1 MIFHIILSIL
11 ILFFSYIWAYKLCK
25 KLENIYEKTFYVFF
39 VVVETFLIGLY
50 YFDRYNIPTFLKW
63 NENINTQNWLSILS
77 SSGISV
83 LTEIL
88 GGLILVFVT
97 IMQLKKTLD
106 DNHKR
111 DIEDRRINNMPF
123 LSYKIN
129 NFYLNNEKYH
139 YLTTIY
145 EDGITSQI
153 SLFLKNIGMNTVR
166 DCYIEITPKDLKQTF
181 CCRLQEQGCIDKG
194 DEKNINY
201 LLSLSQGDHIFEI
214 TVYYEDLVHNWYSQ
228 KIELLFSISNV
239 YHNGINQAYIN
250 FEVYDEKKLKTK
262 PKKLK
267 KAS

>member
-1 MIFHIILSIL
+1 MIIHIILSIL

-39 VVVETFLIGLY
+39 VIVETFLIGLY

-63 NENINTQNWLSILS
+63 NENVNTQNWLSILS

-129 NFYLNNEKYH
+129 NFYLNGEKYH
-139 YLTTIY
+139 HLITIY
-145 EDGITSQI
+145 EDSITSQI
-153 SLFLKNIGMNTVR
+153 SLFLKNIGM
-166 DCYIEITPKDLKQTF
+166 KQ
-181 CCRLQEQGCIDKG
+181 
-194 DEKNINY
+194 
-201 LLSLSQGDHIFEI
+201 
-214 TVYYEDLVHNWYSQ
+214 
-228 KIELLFSISNV
+228 
-239 YHNGINQAYIN
+239 
-250 FEVYDEKKLKTK
+250 
-262 PKKLK
+262 
-267 KAS
+267 